1 MKFQKLSFS
10 ALLLVLLLPLATLA
24 QPVEQTL
31 ARLFSYDPHPA
42 TAMFAEKVPFNGQMA
57 DIEIKFTE
65 TWTEKKDSANIS
77 AISFTISAI
86 KGGQILGSANTS
98 PTKVSPSLNKG
109 QSLGEVALGNLN
121 FKATFDSLEKNNDG
135 VTDLTVMFSLV
146 YNTEDLNN
154 ARNAEADQ
162 SSMSSMT
169 LCTSLAKKAD
179 ALPDKNSKT
188 KIALYQKALIA
199 APPATISP
207 AAAEFRTMV
216 ENKIA
221 ALGGTTAKTKETP
234 VEKPLNVKPVI
245 APPMSRPSAPVTP
258 KTVKSAV
265 DPQAKALYQEAQSLF
280 NQNKGPEAREALRK
294 ALEISPDYYDAI
306 VLLGDNAFANR
317 KYSRAKEAF
326 DKAINLDRQN
336 ADTLLKFFKACYYLG
351 EGSSAIERIAAVHNE
366 NPQDRSIALAL
377 SEGYFQL
384 GDLPNAR
391 SLCEKVLQSDP
402 ANLQAKDL
410 IKRIDRLM
418 K

>member
-1 MKFQKLSFS
+1 MKFQKLSIFVV
-10 ALLLVLLLPLATLA
+10 LFVLLLPLAA
-24 QPVEQTL
+24 ISQPVEQTL

-57 DIEIKFTE
+57 DIEIRFTE
-65 TWTEKKDSANIS
+65 TWNEKKDSANIS
-77 AISFTISAI
+77 AISFTISAL
-86 KGGQILGSANTS
+86 KSGQILGSANTS
-98 PTKVSPSLNKG
+98 TVKITPALGNG
-109 QSLGEVALGNLN
+109 QSLGEATLGNLK
-121 FKATFDSLEKNNDG
+121 FKATFESLEKNSDG
-135 VTDLTVMFSLV
+135 VTDVTVMFSLV
-146 YNTEDLNN
+146 YDTEDLNA

-179 ALPDKNSKT
+179 ALPDKNAKT
-188 KIALYQKALIA
+188 KIALYQKALIS
-199 APPATISP
+199 APPATMSP

-221 ALGGTTAKTKETP
+221 ALGGKTETSDKP
-234 VEKPLNVKPVI
+234 VEKPINIKPVI
-245 APPMSRPSAPVTP
+245 APPISRPSAPATQ
-258 KTVKSAV
+258 KTEKSAV
-265 DPQAKALYQEAQSLF
+265 SPQARTLYQEAQSLF

-294 ALEISPDYYDAI
+294 ALEIEPNYYDAL

-326 DKAINLDRQN
+326 DKAINIENQD

-351 EGSSAIERIAAVHNE
+351 EGSTAIERIATVHNQY
-366 NPQDRSIALAL
+366 PQNKNIALAL

-391 SLCEKVLQSDP
+391 SLCEQVLQSDP

-410 IKRIDRLM
+410 LKRIDRLM